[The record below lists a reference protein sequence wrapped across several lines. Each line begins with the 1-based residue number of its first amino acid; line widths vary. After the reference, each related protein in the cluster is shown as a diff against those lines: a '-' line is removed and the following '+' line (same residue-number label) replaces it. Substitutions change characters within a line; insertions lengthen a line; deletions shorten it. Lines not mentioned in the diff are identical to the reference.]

1 MNYPR
6 MLVVLVVVVH
16 GCGGEEVSAQHHQ
29 HWLSSNHDLLSAL
42 TWASLDHNYLN
53 QPTLLTSLENLNLTS
68 IESLGGSGLDLSFLE
83 GLNKTSGSLT
93 STDLTFAL
101 YRPRRKRNLA
111 IVYNQLLNI
120 QVEVKLLFPLLN
132 IYASDN
138 LNIEVPFAYQMNIPV
153 KTKTLMVGKEEEE
166 VPLEEA
172 IDDMTSDLEGLIA
185 MLGVDG
191 SGCVRK
197 ALCEVAAMPAIIPE
211 GLTGEMLHLFLR
223 HVFDQE
229 QMDGTTEEDEN
240 NIVQEDSGTKEQD
253 ENPSEDQ
260 MKTRS
265 KWNTTQPGD
274 TTNKTENAM
283 ESEAQKLKAGTN
295 KNKMETNEKDGEK
308 GINLARN
315 AGKRNVKGEE
325 ADGRSGERRERH
337 RRWKRMK
344 RDYAAATQH
353 GRTGGNCAEEFPECP
368 VSLLRL
374 MQQDLPSV

>member
-1 MNYPR
+1 MFGGYPSGSTTLVIWQLHKDSCSRNLVLITVQQAVEIRNGSMESVYVTVRVVDSIEKFVLELPPAPRSQTYEPQHARR

-16 GCGGEEVSAQHHQ
+16 GGGGEEVSAQHHQ

-185 MLGVDG
+185 M
-191 SGCVRK
+191 
-197 ALCEVAAMPAIIPE
+197 
-211 GLTGEMLHLFLR
+211 
-223 HVFDQE
+223 
-229 QMDGTTEEDEN
+229 
-240 NIVQEDSGTKEQD
+240 
-253 ENPSEDQ
+253 
-260 MKTRS
+260 
-265 KWNTTQPGD
+265 
-274 TTNKTENAM
+274 
-283 ESEAQKLKAGTN
+283 
-295 KNKMETNEKDGEK
+295 
-308 GINLARN
+308 
-315 AGKRNVKGEE
+315 
-325 ADGRSGERRERH
+325 
-337 RRWKRMK
+337 
-344 RDYAAATQH
+344 
-353 GRTGGNCAEEFPECP
+353 
-368 VSLLRL
+368 
-374 MQQDLPSV
+374 